1 MGEAG
6 AVADLYTLN
15 ISNDMQNIGSF
26 GGDNKRI
33 TIDGQSAGSA
43 SVVLHLLANGG
54 KQGLFQQAIA
64 QSVYRP
70 GYNRISETKVC
81 FPYLRDLPSPS
92 LYDRI
97 TLNTSCS
104 MFVAILRGIPTLTR
118 LNACVGKM
126 LRR

>member
-6 AVADLYTLN
+6 TLADLYTLN
-15 ISNDMQNIGSF
+15 VSNHIQNIGSF

-33 TIDGQSAGSA
+33 TIDGQSAGGA

-54 KQGLFQQAIA
+54 KQDLFQQAIA

-70 GYNRISETKVC
+70 GFNRIHETKVC
-81 FPYLRDLPSPS
+81 FPYLRDLHSPS

-97 TLNTSCS
+97 TLNTLCS
-104 MFVAILRGIPTLTR
+104 MSIAILRGTPTLTR

-126 LRR
+126 SHR